1 LAVMTDPFALQV
13 LSFLKPIKYHT
24 LSLQVSNAGVLEQ
37 ATAYI
42 SLVTLHSTIMKQQRY
57 CLV

>member
-1 LAVMTDPFALQV
+1 MTDPFALQV